1 MKTRIDPPTLE
12 EIEAAA
18 QLLEG
23 VLLPTP
29 LLPFGDP
36 HARPDSESGIWL
48 KPEVNQRVGSFKIR
62 GVYHA
67 VARMSAEE
75 RARGISTVS
84 AGNTA
89 QALAWCGRHF
99 GVEARSLMPEGA
111 PRTKIEA
118 VRALGGTPVLVPVE
132 EVFRFLKEHGWESE
146 PHAFVHPW
154 TERQVMIGHGTL
166 GLEITD
172 ELPALA
178 TVYVPVGGGGLL
190 GGLGAALRARRPDV
204 RIVAVEPEGCPSLH
218 AARAAGH
225 PVDVACDTICD
236 GVAVPYVCE
245 EMFPYLDE
253 LVDEVV
259 LVSEARVKHAVR
271 ELATRARIVSEGS
284 GALALAAAQD
294 ERAAGRWSGPAV
306 ALVTGGSIDL
316 PKLIAILGADS

>member
-1 MKTRIDPPTLE
+1 MKTRIEPPTLE

-18 QLLEG
+18 RLLEG

-36 HARPDSESGIWL
+36 HARPDSESAIWL

-236 GVAVPYVCE
+236 GVAVPYVCA
-245 EMFPYLDE
+245 EMFHYLDE

-259 LVSEARVKHAVR
+259 LVPEARVKRAVR

-316 PKLIAILGADS
+316 PKLIAILGAGS

>member
-1 MKTRIDPPTLE
+1 MKTRIEPPTLE

-18 QLLEG
+18 RLLEG

-36 HARPDSESGIWL
+36 HARPDSESAIWL

-236 GVAVPYVCE
+236 GVAVPYVCA
-245 EMFPYLDE
+245 EMFHYLDE
-253 LVDEVV
+253 RVDEVGRV
-259 LVSEARVKHAVR
+259 PEARVKRAVR
-271 ELATRARIVSEGS
+271 ELATRARIVSEGA

-294 ERAAGRWSGPAV
+294 ERAAGRRSGPAV

-316 PKLIAILGADS
+316 PKLIAILGAGS